1 MWRRYGVSLRLV
13 RSSWSVLRRNSE
25 LLFFPL
31 LTVVGASLML
41 GGLGWSVLWLL
52 GYDIQRVVAAPAW
65 AHTLLTY
72 GWLALAYAVGIYTN
86 TALVAIVL
94 RLFRG
99 EQPDFG
105 EGWRLATARLPCI
118 FGYALLM
125 ATIGMVIRLIFRPA
139 GFLGRLLGPGLE
151 RTVVFTFVGLSWHVI
166 PYFVVPV
173 IINEDVR
180 PLDALRRSA
189 GIIRRTWGK
198 DVVVNASVWLVFA
211 GPLILVGLIASPAVT
226 WATMTLNEW
235 VVTGVVYAL
244 LVLLLLTL
252 LFKMA
257 MDGIFSA
264 AVYEY
269 ATHGVVVAPF
279 DPDDLRGAFSNRP
292 SRVVNFFRRV
302 SRPFRRGKKSAA

>member
-1 MWRRYGVSLRLV
+1 MWRRYGVSWQLV
-13 RSSWSVLRRNSE
+13 RSSWSVLRHNSE

-41 GGLGWSVLWLL
+41 GGLGWSLL
-52 GYDIQRVVAAPAW
+52 LLLEYDIQRVVAAPAW
-65 AHTLLTY
+65 MHTLLTY
-72 GWLALAYAVGIYTN
+72 GWLVFTYVVGIYTN

-99 EQPDFG
+99 ERPDFR

-125 ATIGMVIRLIFRPA
+125 ATIGMIIRLIFRPA
-139 GFLGRLLGPGLE
+139 GFLGRLIGPVLE
-151 RTVVFTFVGLSWHVI
+151 RTIVFTFVGLAWHVI

-180 PLDALRRSA
+180 PLDALQRSA
-189 GIIRRTWGK
+189 GIIKRTWGN
-198 DVVVNASVWLVFA
+198 DVVVNASVWLIFT
-211 GPLILVGLIASPAVT
+211 GPLILVGLIASPALT
-226 WATMTLNEW
+226 WATKTLNEW
-235 VVTGVVYAL
+235 IVTGVVYAL
-244 LVLLLLTL
+244 LVMLLLTL

-269 ATHGVVVAPF
+269 ATNGLVVDHF
-279 DPDDLRGAFSNRP
+279 HPDDLRGAFSSHSSP
-292 SRVVNFFRRV
+292 VVNFLRRIIW
-302 SRPFRRGKKSAA
+302 PFRRGHD

>member
-1 MWRRYGVSLRLV
+1 MWQRYGVSWRLV
-13 RSSWSVLRRNSE
+13 RSSWSVLRHNSE

-31 LTVVGASLML
+31 LTVVGASVML
-41 GGLGWSVLWLL
+41 GAFGWSTLVLL

-65 AHTLLTY
+65 THVLLTY
-72 GWLALAYAVGIYTN
+72 GWLVLTYGVGIYTN

-99 EQPDFG
+99 DRPDFG
-105 EGWRLATARLPCI
+105 EGWRLATTRLPSI
-118 FGYALLM
+118 LGYAVLM
-125 ATIGMVIRLIFRPA
+125 ATIGMLIRLILRPA
-139 GFLGRLLGPGLE
+139 GFLGRLVGPVLE
-151 RTVVFTFVGLSWHVI
+151 RTLAFGLIGLAWHVI

-173 IINEDVR
+173 IINEDVP
-180 PLDALRRSA
+180 PLAALQRSA
-189 GIIRRTWGK
+189 GIIKRTWGN
-198 DVVVNASVWLVFA
+198 DVVVNASVWLVFT
-211 GPLILVGLIASPAVT
+211 GPLILVGLIAGPAVT

-244 LVLLLLTL
+244 LVTLLLTL

-269 ATHGVVVAPF
+269 AINGLVVDEF
-279 DPDDLRGAFSNRP
+279 HPDDLCGAFSSRSN
-292 SRVVNFFRRV
+292 RVVNFLRRI
-302 SRPFRRGKKSAA
+302 SRPIRRGHA

>member
-1 MWRRYGVSLRLV
+1 MWRRYGVSWRLV
-13 RSSWSVLRRNSE
+13 RSSWSVLRHNAE

-41 GGLGWSVLWLL
+41 GGLGWSLFWLL
-52 GYDIQRVVAAPAW
+52 GYDIQRVVGAPVW
-65 AHTLLTY
+65 VHVLLTY
-72 GWLALAYAVGIYTN
+72 GWLVLTYGVGIYTN

-94 RLFRG
+94 RLLRG
-99 EQPDFG
+99 ERPDFQ

-118 FGYALLM
+118 LGYALLM

-139 GFLGRLLGPGLE
+139 GFLGRLIGPALE
-151 RTVVFTFVGLSWHVI
+151 RTIAFTFVGLAWHVI

-173 IINEDVR
+173 IIYEDVR

-189 GIIRRTWGK
+189 GIIKRTWGN
-198 DVVVNASVWLVFA
+198 DVVVNASVWLAFA
-211 GPLILVGLIASPAVT
+211 GPLILVGLIASPALT

-235 VVTGVVYAL
+235 IVTGVVYAL
-244 LVLLLLTL
+244 LVMLLLTL

-269 ATHGVVVAPF
+269 ATNGVVVDPF
-279 DPDDLRGAFSNRP
+279 DPDDLRGAFSSRS
-292 SRVVNFFRRV
+292 SRVVDFLRRI
-302 SRPFRRGKKSAA
+302 SRPFRRGDR

>member
-1 MWRRYGVSLRLV
+1 MWQRYGVSWRLV
-13 RSSWSVLRRNSE
+13 RSSWSVLRHNSE

-41 GGLGWSVLWLL
+41 GGLGWSLFLL
-52 GYDIQRVVAAPAW
+52 LEYDIQRVVAAPAW
-65 AHTLLTY
+65 VHILLTY
-72 GWLALAYAVGIYTN
+72 GWLVLTYMIGIYTN

-99 EQPDFG
+99 ERPDFR

-118 FGYALLM
+118 FGYALVM
-125 ATIGMVIRLIFRPA
+125 ATIGMMIRLILRPV
-139 GFLGRLLGPGLE
+139 GFLGRLIGPTLE
-151 RTVVFTFVGLSWHVI
+151 RTIVFTFIGLAWHVI

-189 GIIRRTWGK
+189 GIIKHTWGN
-198 DVVVNASVWLVFA
+198 DVVVNASIWLIFT

-226 WATMTLNEW
+226 WATMTFNEW
-235 VVTGVVYAL
+235 IVTGVVYAL

-269 ATHGVVVAPF
+269 ATHGVVVEHF
-279 DPDDLRGAFSNRP
+279 HPDDLRGAFSIRS
-292 SRVVNFFRRV
+292 SRLVNFLRRIG
-302 SRPFRRGKKSAA
+302 RPFRHGHG